1 MILQQIM
8 LVKILH
14 QTEERVEA
22 IEATIETIQ
31 SMMKEGEEIKEEI
44 EAR

>member
-14 QTEERVEA
+14 QTEERVEE
-22 IEATIETIQ
+22 IEETIETIQ